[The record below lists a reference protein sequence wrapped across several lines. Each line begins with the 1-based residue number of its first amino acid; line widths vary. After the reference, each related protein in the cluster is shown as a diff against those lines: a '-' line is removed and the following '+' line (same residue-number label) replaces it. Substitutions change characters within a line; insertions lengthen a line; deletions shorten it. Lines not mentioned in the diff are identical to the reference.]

1 MKKMCEVSYR
11 QVWVGVFVAALA
23 PAATLPSV
31 VARFGP
37 VGWLGVVL
45 IIPLA
50 PLYLRLIKGLGT
62 DGLAAA
68 LKTRWGFFGRCVLT
82 VYYLWAAAL
91 AALTAGGCV
100 DRLARTDYGEL
111 PSWLVSVALA
121 GVAAYLIYKGRSGF
135 LRGLQVFFLALVVML
150 GLFFVLGAMNLDG
163 NNLRPSGWNEVAKGL
178 GGVWP
183 ALAVVSVGALG
194 AFLPHEGR
202 RPGESAGW
210 RWLCLWALAGAG
222 ICLIVMGALGAE
234 LTLRAP
240 LPFFLALQG
249 LGFSG
254 GFQRL
259 EAMGTA
265 AWALSD
271 IALIGLAA
279 LVGVEIAGGR
289 KGWAWPILAGA
300 VVGGWFLPNA
310 AVAGAQGIL
319 FGANVAL
326 GIVIPGLVAVTGGKP
341 TKDSGQ
347 ARLEGAGYC
356 GQEEN

>member
-1 MKKMCEVSYR
+1 MKKMYEASYR

-37 VGWLGVVL
+37 VGWLGVAL
-45 IIPLA
+45 IAVLA
-50 PLYLRLIKGLGT
+50 PVYLYLLKGLGT
-62 DGLAAA
+62 DGLGVA
-68 LKTRWGFFGRCVLT
+68 LKTRWGFFGRCVLV

-91 AALTAGGCV
+91 AALTAGRCV

-111 PSWLVSVALA
+111 PPWLVAVVLS
-121 GVAAYLIYKGRSGF
+121 GVAAYLIYKGKGGF
-135 LRGLQVFFLALVVML
+135 LRAVQVFFLALVVML
-150 GLFFVLGAMNLDG
+150 GLFLLLGVMNLDG
-163 NNLRPSGWNEVAKGL
+163 NNLRPQGWDDVVRGL

-183 ALAVVSVGALG
+183 ALAVVAVGALG

-202 RPGESAGW
+202 KEGESAGW
-210 RWLCLWALAGAG
+210 KWLALWALAGAG

-234 LTLRAP
+234 LTVRAP

-249 LGFSG
+249 LGFPG

-259 EAMGTA
+259 EALGTA

-271 IALIGLAA
+271 IALIGLAGLA
-279 LVGVEIAGGR
+279 GVEMTGGK

-300 VVGGWFLPNA
+300 VLGGWFLPNA
-310 AVAGAQGIL
+310 AVTGAQGVF
-319 FGANVAL
+319 FGVNMAL
-326 GIVIPGLVAVTGGKP
+326 GLAVPLLVAVTGRKGRRVAKG
-341 TKDSGQ
+341 DGV
-347 ARLEGAGYC
+347 
-356 GQEEN
+356 